1 MPEEAFMNQTF
12 ELVVAVV
19 RRGMGDK
26 AVAAAVEKGARG
38 VTIIS
43 GRSAGSDEAERVFGL
58 AIEPERDVIL
68 ATSPCGISDKVA
80 EAIDEVAD
88 VTTPGNG
95 YILIL
100 PVARGLSLSKLVPDF
115 T

>member
-1 MPEEAFMNQTF
+1 MNQTF

-19 RRGMGDK
+19 KRGMGDK
-26 AVAAAVEKGARG
+26 AVAAAVEKGAKG

-43 GRSAGSDEAERVFGL
+43 GRSAGSDDAEHVFGL

-68 ATSPCGISDKVA
+68 APAPRGISDKVA

-88 VTTPGNG
+88 VNVPGNG
-95 YILIL
+95 FIMIL
-100 PVARGLSLSKLVPDF
+100 PVGRGMGLSKLVPGF
-115 T
+115 NQ